1 MSEYRVA
8 KVSEIEP
15 GQAKAFRVDDV
26 DVLVCNVGGSFY
38 AIEDVCTHDGGR
50 LDQGIIEG
58 SIVTCPRHGAT
69 FDVTTGE
76 ALTLPAVMPVMTF
89 AVRIN
94 GEEIY
99 VEA

>member
-1 MSEYRVA
+1 VSEYRVA
-8 KVSEIEP
+8 KTTDIGP
-15 GQAKAFRVDDV
+15 GGAKAFHIDDV
-26 DVLVCNVGGSFY
+26 DVLVCNVAGTFY

-50 LDQGIIEG
+50 LDQGQVEG
-58 SIVTCPRHGAT
+58 KIVMCPRHGAT

-89 AVRIN
+89 AVRVD
-94 GEEIY
+94 GDDVV